1 MPCTKIPLPSPAP
14 AARERQRPR
23 TLLGALALLASSA
36 PPAAAATAQTP
47 QAAGAGADLAGD
59 GTLLGLLLA
68 GGPLMIPIALCS
80 VIALATVVERS
91 IGLRGARLG
100 GARFL
105 RQIAEAAAARG
116 PAGALDLCGPGA
128 PLLGRI
134 LGHGLEHAT
143 APASERDRLVGD
155 LASTELKR
163 LLASL
168 RPLQVVWSIAPLLGL
183 LGTVW
188 GMIEAFGRIASASGL
203 GRPEQLAGGITQA
216 LVTTAAGLVVAIPAI
231 VCHHGLKGR
240 IEGFARRIED
250 GQRLLER
257 ALAAAPAGPPAGGS

>member
-80 VIALATVVERS
+80 V